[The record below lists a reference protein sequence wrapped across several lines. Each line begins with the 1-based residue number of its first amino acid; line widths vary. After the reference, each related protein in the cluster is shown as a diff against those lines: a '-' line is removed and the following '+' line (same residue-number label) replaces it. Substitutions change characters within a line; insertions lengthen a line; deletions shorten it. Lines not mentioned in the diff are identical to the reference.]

1 MKKGLLKQPIL
12 TKKLSL
18 TYSLPGREGHRASLV
33 GIPMLQSEVSW
44 SFTSSVTQTASKNLT
59 S

>member
-1 MKKGLLKQPIL
+1 MRKGFLKQPLL

-33 GIPMLQSEVSW
+33 GILMLLLQSEVSW
-44 SFTSSVTQTASKNLT
+44 SLTSSVTQDSI
-59 S
+59 